1 MERELRETINK
12 KLINKENISYSDLYF
27 EIFNKRVSEDES
39 RKRIYGLRD
48 LMELKDEKTEDR
60 ILCLSDFHVPFQ
72 LPVITFSAYAG
83 ITDTLVLN
91 GDIVD
96 CTSISK
102 FPKMYRSDLTEDMIE
117 ARQYIIE
124 LVEFIKPKRVFV
136 IDGNHD
142 TRLGMYLANK
152 VDYDVATLLP
162 NSVNELICDDGF
174 NSINKKTRSKEYFMP
189 LTEVMAD
196 MGVYFT
202 YVKDWKYQI
211 GDTVF
216 CHPQAFSSP
225 IMKTAD
231 KAMLWFRNEGYNFRQ
246 LIMAHTHRVGLY
258 YVGNTCLIE
267 QGCCCDVKQNNYND
281 GKLIN
286 SQKEGF
292 VYFCQDKDGD
302 TLRQNTKLEVLN

>member
-1 MERELRETINK
+1 MERRLRETINK
-12 KLINKENISYSDLYF
+12 KMICKENISYSDLYF
-27 EIFNKRVSEDES
+27 DIFKKSVSEHEA

-48 LMELKDEKTEDR
+48 LMELKDETVNDR
-60 ILCLSDFHVPFQ
+60 VLCLSDFHVPFQ
-72 LPVITFSAYAG
+72 LPIITFSAYAG

-196 MGVYFT
+196 MGIYFT

>member
-27 EIFNKRVSEDES
+27 EIFNKRISEDES

-48 LMELKDEKTEDR
+48 LMELKDEKVNDR

-72 LPVITFSAYAG
+72 LPVETFSSYVG

-117 ARQYIIE
+117 ARQYIID

-136 IDGNHD
+136 LDGNHC
-142 TRLGMYLANK
+142 TRLGSYLAKK
-152 VDYDVATLLP
+152 VDYDVANLLP
-162 NSVNELICDDGF
+162 NSVNELICNDGF
-174 NSINKKTRSKEYFMP
+174 YRINKKTRTKEYFTP
-189 LTEVMAD
+189 LSDVMID

-202 YVKDWKYQI
+202 YTNDWKYQI
-211 GDTVF
+211 GDTIF
-216 CHPQAFSSP
+216 CHPLAYNSP
-225 IMKTAD
+225 MMKTAE
-231 KAMLWFRNEGYNFRQ
+231 KAMNWLHTQDNDWDC
-246 LIMAHTHRVGLY
+246 LVLAHTHQIGDYTR
-258 YVGNTCLIE
+258 GNIAMYE
-267 QGCCCDVKQNNYND
+267 QGTCSQTDKMNYTD
-281 GKLIN
+281 GRLTN
-286 SQKEGF
+286 PQQKGF
-292 VYFCQDKDGD
+292 IYVCQDEEGRNIKSK
-302 TLRQNTKLEVLN
+302 TRLIKL

>member
-27 EIFNKRVSEDES
+27 EIFNKRISEDES

-48 LMELKDEKTEDR
+48 LMELKDEKVNDR

-72 LPVITFSAYAG
+72 LPVETFSSYVG

-102 FPKMYRSDLTEDMIE
+102 FPKLYRSDLTEDMIE
-117 ARQYIIE
+117 ARQYIID

-136 IDGNHD
+136 LDGNHC

-174 NSINKKTRSKEYFMP
+174 NSINKKTRSKEYFIP
-189 LTEVMAD
+189 LSDVMID

-202 YVKDWKYQI
+202 YTNDWKYQI
-211 GDTVF
+211 GDSIF
-216 CHPQAFSSP
+216 CHPLAYNSP
-225 IMKTAD
+225 MMKTAE
-231 KAMLWFRNEGYNFRQ
+231 KAMNWLHTQDNDWDC
-246 LIMAHTHRVGLY
+246 LVLAHTHQIGDYTR
-258 YVGNTCLIE
+258 GNIAMYE
-267 QGCCCDVKQNNYND
+267 QGTCSQTDKMNYTD
-281 GKLIN
+281 GRLTN
-286 SQKEGF
+286 PQQKGF
-292 VYFCQDKDGD
+292 IYVCQDEEGRNIKSK
-302 TLRQNTKLEVLN
+302 TRLIKL